1 MSTKPVSKKSDEL
14 SNLSISSLLGV
25 AQVMPGESVEA
36 YQSGLLAT
44 VEELGA
50 DTPLQVYLAEKIF
63 QCLWWMRRYETQKRS
78 SIIAAMADA
87 IKGHLTSKEER
98 LAIFKL
104 LQASQWD
111 EPSLK
116 KRMESLGH
124 NPESLLERAMGGLQ
138 GHIQK
143 LDQLIA
149 LRVKTLMQLQQSYEA
164 LVNRSVLQERLK
176 LQNDLL
182 RRDLQAIDLPV
193 VESTSP
199 ADDKR
204 QAKSLK

>member
-1 MSTKPVSKKSDEL
+1 
-14 SNLSISSLLGV
+14 
-25 AQVMPGESVEA
+25 
-36 YQSGLLAT
+36 
-44 VEELGA
+44 
-50 DTPLQVYLAEKIF
+50 
-63 QCLWWMRRYETQKRS
+63 
-78 SIIAAMADA
+78 MADA
-87 IKGHLTSKEER
+87 LKGHLTSKEER

-104 LQASQWD
+104 LQANLWN

-116 KRMESLGH
+116 KRIESSGH
-124 NPESLLERAMGGLQ
+124 TPESLLEHAMSGVQ
-138 GHIQK
+138 DDIQK

>member
-1 MSTKPVSKKSDEL
+1 MV
-14 SNLSISSLLGV
+14 
-25 AQVMPGESVEA
+25 
-36 YQSGLLAT
+36 
-44 VEELGA
+44 
-50 DTPLQVYLAEKIF
+50 
-63 QCLWWMRRYETQKRS
+63 
-78 SIIAAMADA
+78 DA
-87 IKGHLTSKEER
+87 LKGYSTSKDER

-104 LQASQWD
+104 LQASLWD
-111 EPSLK
+111 EPPLK
-116 KRMESLGH
+116 NRIESSGH
-124 NPESLLERAMGGLQ
+124 TPVSLLEHAMSRVQ
-138 GHIQK
+138 DQIQK

-149 LRVKTLMQLQQSYEA
+149 LRAKTLIQLQQSYEA

-182 RRDLQAIDLPV
+182 KRDLQAIDLPV

>member
-1 MSTKPVSKKSDEL
+1 MPVVD
-14 SNLSISSLLGV
+14 
-25 AQVMPGESVEA
+25 AQIRNAKAIQHHRGHGQCAQRSFDIE
-36 YQSGLLAT
+36 G
-44 VEELGA
+44 GA
-50 DTPLQVYLAEKIF
+50 PCY
-63 QCLWWMRRYETQKRS
+63 
-78 SIIAAMADA
+78 
-87 IKGHLTSKEER
+87 
-98 LAIFKL
+98 FKL
-104 LQASQWD
+104 LQARLWD

-116 KRMESLGH
+116 KRIESSGH
-124 NPESLLERAMGGLQ
+124 TPESLLEHSMSSVQ
-138 GHIQK
+138 DDIQK

>member
-1 MSTKPVSKKSDEL
+1 MS
-14 SNLSISSLLGV
+14 
-25 AQVMPGESVEA
+25 SVK
-36 YQSGLLAT
+36 
-44 VEELGA
+44 
-50 DTPLQVYLAEKIF
+50 D
-63 QCLWWMRRYETQKRS
+63 
-78 SIIAAMADA
+78 D
-87 IKGHLTSKEER
+87 
-98 LAIFKL
+98 
-104 LQASQWD
+104 
-111 EPSLK
+111 
-116 KRMESLGH
+116 
-124 NPESLLERAMGGLQ
+124 
-138 GHIQK
+138 IQK

-182 RRDLQAIDLPV
+182 RRELQAIDRPV

>member
-78 SIIAAMADA
+78 SIIAAMADEL
-87 IKGHLTSKEER
+87 KGYPTSKDER

-104 LQASQWD
+104 LQASLWD
-111 EPSLK
+111 EPPLK
-116 KRMESLGH
+116 KRIESSGH
-124 NPESLLERAMGGLQ
+124 TPESLLEHAMSSVQ
-138 GHIQK
+138 DDIQK
-143 LDQLIA
+143 LEQLIA
-149 LRVKTLMQLQQSYEA
+149 LRVKTLIQLQQSYEA

-182 RRDLQAIDLPV
+182 KRDLQAIDLPV

-199 ADDKR
+199 TDDKR